1 MTSRK
6 KLCQEKKQ
14 VLLRDTGEKTGPKC
28 GTEFTAN
35 FGIGT
40 DLHTRLPRKYR
51 YRTYLAKF
59 LFTCTSDILFCW
71 SLTQDICFHPT

>member
-14 VLLRDTGEKTGPKC
+14 VLSRDTGEKTGPKC

-51 YRTYLAKF
+51 YRT
-59 LFTCTSDILFCW
+59 
-71 SLTQDICFHPT
+71 